1 MNALPMP
8 LVDALCTFAALY
20 FALLLYVDRVSHHRA
35 FLVLSAFVASAAA
48 TVAALLGRWQLAPLA
63 VLMPVAA
70 VAVLIALGRTP
81 ATPEPGR
88 LARGAFLVLLA
99 AALLPVW
106 LLPRGEA
113 PEQPEQSRQLS
124 EEQRP

>member
-1 MNALPMP
+1 MKPLPMP

-35 FLVLSAFVASAAA
+35 FLVLAAFVASATA

-70 VAVLIALGRTP
+70 AVTLVVLRRGTASP
-81 ATPEPGR
+81 WSAQ
-88 LARGAFLVLLA
+88 LARGAFLLFLA

-106 LLPRGEA
+106 VLPRDEPPPFAA
-113 PEQPEQSRQLS
+113 PA
-124 EEQRP
+124 EEGS